1 MHEIGIAQD
10 LIKSIEKK
18 IKDRSQR
25 IEKVHIRLG
34 RQMGLNESSLRFCFK
49 SLAKGTN
56 LENAAL
62 DITLID
68 DKGIFVDSVEVAD
81 EAIK

>member
-18 IKDRSQR
+18 IKGCPQR

-34 RQMGLNESSLRFCFK
+34 EAMGLDESSLSFCFK
-49 SLAKGTN
+49 SLTKGTN

-62 DITLID
+62 DIALID
-68 DKGIFVDSVEVAD
+68 DKGIFIDSVEVAD
-81 EAIK
+81 EAVR